1 MKENQQINI
10 CKENDSISI
19 MDLYKMVSNHIV
31 AIAVITA
38 IMAILAYVRVSFF
51 VPDTYTAT
59 GVLYVNSKD
68 DENTKT
74 GSVQMNDIVTN
85 MTMASTYIET
95 LKTRSFLE
103 EISTDVN
110 NKYTYKQIGKM
121 LSLSNVNET
130 ELIAIKVTALLPE
143 DAYNICESIL
153 ENAPKKL
160 HTIYPGGSIKIVD
173 PTYFPEKP
181 DSKSTLFNVLAGII
195 LGAFF
200 GCAYAFIY
208 NIMDVKFRKAS
219 DFNDRYNT
227 PLLGQVPKVSE
238 QTGKKGANDKKR
250 GSFTSN
256 ILKEGTDFSVIE
268 TYKSIRT
275 NIMFSIPK
283 SEKGNAIVVTSA
295 APGEGKTTTTTNI
308 AMTFAQINTK
318 VILVDCDLRKSKMYR
333 YLDVE
338 AGQGVTNVL
347 CGFCELDDAIK
358 KNVRDNLDVL
368 FAGDVPPNPA
378 ELLASEAFDK
388 MIEELRE
395 KYDYIFIDTP
405 PITAV
410 TDASIIMPKSQGVI
424 VVAKEDSTNINLL
437 DETISSVRKLGAN
450 LLGGLVICSEKNK
463 NGKYGYYK
471 KMAYE
476 YYAYESQN

>member
-1 MKENQQINI
+1 MRENQQNGIY
-10 CKENDSISI
+10 KENDSINF
-19 MDLYKMVSNHIV
+19 MDFYKIVHDHII
-31 AIAVITA
+31 AIVVIAA
-38 IMAILAYVRVSFF
+38 IIAILSYVRVAFF

-59 GVLYVNSKD
+59 GVLYVSSKDEANSKS
-68 DENTKT
+68 E
-74 GSVQMNDIVTN
+74 SVQMNDIVTN

-103 EISTDVN
+103 AISVDVD
-110 NKYTYKQIGKM
+110 NKYTYKQISSM
-121 LSLSNVNET
+121 LTLSNINDT
-130 ELIAIKVTALLPE
+130 ELIEIKVTALLPE
-143 DAYNICESIL
+143 DAYAICESVL

-173 PTYFPEKP
+173 PSYYPENP
-181 DSKSTLFNVLAGII
+181 DSKGTIFNVLIGLV
-195 LGAFF
+195 LGGLL

-208 NIMDVKFRKAS
+208 SILDVKFRKTA
-219 DFNDRYNT
+219 DFKDRYNA
-227 PLLGQVPKVSE
+227 PVLGQVTKVSE
-238 QTGKKGANDKKR
+238 QGGKKAASEKKR
-250 GSFTSN
+250 VAFTTN
-256 ILKEGTDFSVIE
+256 IIKENTDFDIVE

-283 SEKGNAIVVTSA
+283 SEKGNAIAVTSA

-308 AMTFAQINTK
+308 AITFAQINAK
-318 VILVDCDLRKSKMYR
+318 IILVDCDLRKSKMHR
-333 YLDVE
+333 YLDIE
-338 AGQGVTNVL
+338 DGQGVTNVL
-347 CGFCELDDAIK
+347 CGFCKLEDAIK

-368 FAGDVPPNPA
+368 VAGDIPPNPA

-424 VVAKEDSTNINLL
+424 VVAKAGSTNINLL
-437 DETISSVRKLGAN
+437 DETISSVRKLGSN
-450 LLGGLVICSEKNK
+450 LLGGIVICSDKNS
-463 NGKYGYYK
+463 GKYGYYK
-471 KMAYE
+471 KMNYD
-476 YYAYESQN
+476 YYAYERLK